1 MSCECLLFLVLIFV
15 PPFSLQHSCNL
26 FLVMPPPLS
35 AVISILVALEI
46 FCEYHEIF
54 LLRTRNN
61 FFWVYILTQRIKSA
75 WDLSCKPHRFD
86 LRSSYRHLFHDMG
99 MMKVELIDDR
109 VRMTK

>member
-1 MSCECLLFLVLIFV
+1 MSCERLLFLVLIFV

-54 LLRTRNN
+54 LLKTRSN

-75 WDLSCKPHRFD
+75 
-86 LRSSYRHLFHDMG
+86 G
-99 MMKVELIDDR
+99 V
-109 VRMTK
+109 